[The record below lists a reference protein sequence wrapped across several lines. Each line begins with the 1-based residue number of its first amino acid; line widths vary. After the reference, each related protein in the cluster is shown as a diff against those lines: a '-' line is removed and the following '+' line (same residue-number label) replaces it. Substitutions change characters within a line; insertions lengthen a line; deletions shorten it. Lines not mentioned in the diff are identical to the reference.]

1 MELRYS
7 WPATF
12 FSVDIV
18 IIFAFRESAEAIDKN
33 LGITIIK
40 CLEKPK
46 HQPIFLSQLIEE
58 LGFKRQDLDFIE
70 CGADGEQKKNGE
82 YFTAS
87 VVGAC
92 GYQDQCRSYCY
103 NHLSPLSPRF
113 LRNIFFFNFLDLLLA
128 RSEAGVVLQNR
139 VFIKLRLAN
148 CVFSLR
154 E

>member
-1 MELRYS
+1 M
-7 WPATF
+7 F
-12 FSVDIV
+12 V
-18 IIFAFRESAEAIDKN
+18 REKN
-33 LGITIIK
+33 KTGMMMTK
-40 CLEKPK
+40 R
-46 HQPIFLSQLIEE
+46 HLIEE

-113 LRNIFFFNFLDLLLA
+113 LRNIFFQFP
-128 RSEAGVVLQNR
+128 
-139 VFIKLRLAN
+139 
-148 CVFSLR
+148 
-154 E
+154 